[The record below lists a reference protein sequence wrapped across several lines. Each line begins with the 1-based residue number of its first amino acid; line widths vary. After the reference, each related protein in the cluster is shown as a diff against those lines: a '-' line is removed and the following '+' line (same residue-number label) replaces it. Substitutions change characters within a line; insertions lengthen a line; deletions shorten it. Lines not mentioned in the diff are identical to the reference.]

1 MVSYLKVASHNNGTE
16 LNCADDKEL
25 IERKTLIASAF
36 KRPSLKTVEFFIDFN
51 LWFQQDRQVFL
62 RWVA

>member
-1 MVSYLKVASHNNGTE
+1 VSCLKVASQETGKE
-16 LNCADDKEL
+16 IFCADNKEL

-36 KRPSLKTVEFFIDFN
+36 KRPSLKAVEFFIDFN